1 MIGPN
6 PQVRAA
12 NLYLF
17 ARFCL
22 FVSSCFNVS
31 GALVCAGTEIRQDVR
46 PRTYRTRF
54 LVFTINR
61 NNLTHPGIW
70 RIKASLKSALRM
82 PLKGPAGQRYLASGV
97 HVSMRLW
104 EKEDPAE
111 DKAETVREYETIGFV
126 IEGKAELY
134 IEGQRVLLE
143 PGDSWVVPIG
153 SRHRYKILAPFTAI
167 EVNSPPGEV
176 HARDT

>member
-22 FVSSCFNVS
+22 FVTSCFNVS

-82 PLKGPAGQRYLASGV
+82 PLKARQDRDISL
-97 HVSMRLW
+97 
-104 EKEDPAE
+104 
-111 DKAETVREYETIGFV
+111 REYTYRCGY
-126 IEGKAELY
+126 GKRRDARFECDPRL
-134 IEGQRVLLE
+134 ICVTLVLFFTFF
-143 PGDSWVVPIG
+143 
-153 SRHRYKILAPFTAI
+153 APFRGYY
-167 EVNSPPGEV
+167 VFFG
-176 HARDT
+176 